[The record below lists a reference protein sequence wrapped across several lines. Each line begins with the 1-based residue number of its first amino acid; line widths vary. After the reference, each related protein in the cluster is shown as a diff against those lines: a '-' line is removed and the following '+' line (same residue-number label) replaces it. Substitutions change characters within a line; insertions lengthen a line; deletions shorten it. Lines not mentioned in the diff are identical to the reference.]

1 VILTDPL
8 VHEEL
13 RGKVEK
19 VIDDLDDRREE
30 GSRVMGEAVPDVG
43 VLPSRERSPRQA
55 ADGDGDED
63 RHNGRGAKAGDGAS
77 GHAVGFVGWIAAASR
92 GGSTKAPLP

>member
-1 VILTDPL
+1 MILGDPL

-13 RGKVEK
+13 RGKVEEI
-19 VIDDLDDRREE
+19 IDALDDRGEE
-30 GSRVMGEAVPDVG
+30 GRGVMGKAVPDVG
-43 VLPSRERSPRQA
+43 VLPSRERSPRQS

-63 RHNGRGAKAGDGAS
+63 RHNGRGATAGDGAS
-77 GHAVGFVGWIAAASR
+77 GHAVGFVGWIAAASP